1 MEVDWSVLTALAPDD
16 PRYKVMLRDVV
27 MRVLELARDE
37 GYVSPKMAHRMLGF
51 WKQWWGGFLAGLC
64 SAELLRLS
72 PFSKRTKVYILTDKG
87 REKLRE
93 LEERIDES

>member
-1 MEVDWSVLTALAPDD
+1 MEVDWSVLMALAPDD
-16 PRYKVMLRDVV
+16 PRYGRMLRGVV

-37 GYVSPKMAHRMLGF
+37 GYVSPKMAHRRLGF

-64 SAELLRLS
+64 SAGLLKLS
-72 PFSKRTKVYILTDKG
+72 PFARRSRIYVLTDKG

-93 LEERIDES
+93 LEEETDEY